1 MKTLKE
7 TILEKLI
14 IKKNYN
20 NGELGQIISILK
32 KQGIENIDKYNED
45 NLVDDLYY
53 DKYNVIDNI
62 QFEDDYTNV
71 TLFYTL
77 DTGDNFKEGD
87 ITIGIEEWYSYI
99 SKEDTKRIL
108 DKLNDIYK

>member
-1 MKTLKE
+1 MKTLRE
-7 TILEKLI
+7 TILEKLVI
-14 IKKNYN
+14 RKNSN
-20 NGELGQIISILK
+20 NGELDQIISILK

-53 DKYNVIDNI
+53 DKYNIIDNI
-62 QFEDDYTNV
+62 QFEDNYTNV
-71 TLFYTL
+71 TLFYTS
-77 DTGDNFKEGD
+77 DTRDNFKEGD
-87 ITIGIEEWYSYI
+87 ITIDIEEWYSYI

>member
-1 MKTLKE
+1 MKTLRE
-7 TILEKLI
+7 TILEKLVI
-14 IKKNYN
+14 RKNSN
-20 NGELGQIISILK
+20 NGELDQIISILK

-53 DKYNVIDNI
+53 DKYNIIDNI
-62 QFEDDYTNV
+62 QFEDNYTNV
-71 TLFYTL
+71 TLFYTS
-77 DTGDNFKEGD
+77 DTSDNFKEGD
-87 ITIGIEEWYSYI
+87 ITIDIEEWYSYI